1 MKRVYFIS
9 IVLTFYFNVN
19 LGQIPTFTNP
29 VLRGG
34 YPDPSICRVGNDYYM
49 ANSSFEYFPAIP
61 IHHSTDLVQWELIGH
76 GLNRL
81 EQCEKEVNLMDVQS
95 DGGIHAPTLRYHN
108 STFYLITT
116 NVYQPP
122 NGTDPTSL
130 LTLFSPLKTLL
141 VLGQTPL

>member
-81 EQCEKEVNLMDVQS
+81 EQCGERSKPYGCTIRWRNTCPNIKVPQQYFLSN
-95 DGGIHAPTLRYHN
+95 YHKR
-108 STFYLITT
+108 I
-116 NVYQPP
+116 
-122 NGTDPTSL
+122 PTS
-130 LTLFSPLKTLL
+130 
-141 VLGQTPL
+141 

>member
-34 YPDPSICRVGNDYYM
+34 YPDPSLCRVGNYYYM
-49 ANSSFEYFPAIP
+49 ANSSFEYFLLFPYTRP
-61 IHHSTDLVQWELIGH
+61 DLVQWELIGH

-81 EQCEKEVNLMDVQS
+81 NNVKEVNLICTIRWRNTCPNIKVPQQYFLS
-95 DGGIHAPTLRYHN
+95 NYHKR
-108 STFYLITT
+108 I
-116 NVYQPP
+116 
-122 NGTDPTSL
+122 PTS
-130 LTLFSPLKTLL
+130 
-141 VLGQTPL
+141 